1 VKRDG
6 AENVVTLS
14 PPDAVQAERPEDE
27 AASLAALR
35 AAFQLI
41 VSAGVAG
48 QETRHLRIAGQLA
61 TLCSADRDRLAA
73 FGRPFRHLIADPAEG
88 GRPEG
93 RPTLTIHLLGRTGAE
108 RPPHFAEA
116 DESAPGSPDRFA
128 QAVVRHGEGGRFVG
142 YRRGGTVAALDRSAG
157 SMVVWCGDDFPA
169 IDRGQPLFP
178 LFAVWLHDLDL
189 QLVHAGLVARGEN
202 GALLGGA
209 GGSGKSTTALACM
222 RSGMAYL
229 GDDLIALELPET
241 GEDGASA
248 RGFSL
253 YNSARLEPRNLERF
267 PELQGT
273 VEPLDP
279 NEPDKLVLYPLDG
292 EGEAASSGTARIRA
306 VLLPRVTA
314 GPPRAVPLSPA
325 KALLGLA
332 PSSIRAMAPQPMAAG
347 LERLA
352 KLVERVPCYQ
362 LQVSE
367 DLAAVAEEVERVIH
381 ESAEDEL

>member
-1 VKRDG
+1 M
-6 AENVVTLS
+6 TPPL
-14 PPDAVQAERPEDE
+14 PDALQVERPERE
-27 AASLAALR
+27 ASSLAALR
-35 AAFQLI
+35 AAFDAI
-41 VSAGVAG
+41 MSAGVAE
-48 QETRHLRIAGQLA
+48 QETRHLRIAGQPA
-61 TLCSADRDRLAA
+61 TLSSADHERLAA
-73 FGRPFRHLIADPAEG
+73 FGRPFRHLIADPADPAAQGGSEG
-88 GRPEG
+88 YPA
-93 RPTLTIHLLGRTGAE
+93 LTIHLLGGTGAE
-108 RPPHFAEA
+108 LPPHFAEA
-116 DESAPGSPDRFA
+116 ERPSGTTDLFA

-142 YRRGGTVAALDRSAG
+142 YRRRHTVAALDRSAG
-157 SMVVWCGDDFPA
+157 SMVVWCGEDFPA

-178 LFAVWLHDLDL
+178 LFAVWLHDLNL

-229 GDDLIALELPET
+229 GDDLIALALPET
-241 GEDGASA
+241 GEGGAGP
-248 RGFSL
+248 RGYSL

-267 PELQGT
+267 PELRGT

-292 EGEAASSGTARIRA
+292 EGETASAGAARIRA
-306 VLLPRVTA
+306 VLLPRVTS
-314 GPPRAVPLSPA
+314 GRPRAVPLSPA

-352 KLVERVPCYQ
+352 RLVERVPCYQ

-367 DLAAVAEEVERVIH
+367 DLTAVAREVDRVIY
-381 ESAEDEL
+381 EGAEGGA